1 MNSTHT
7 QGREK
12 KQEKKEKIRKKSQI
26 WKFQKMPKYGYSVF
40 VGNLSRR
47 ARRDDL
53 YDLFRDI
60 GRVIEVDI
68 KTGFGK

>member
-1 MNSTHT
+1 
-7 QGREK
+7 
-12 KQEKKEKIRKKSQI
+12 
-26 WKFQKMPKYGYSVF
+26 MPKYGYSVF